1 MAPSMSFKPSDV
13 GPPIGDDLRAQAKR
27 RTANIKIWMEVQGA
41 RIRNNR
47 PEQVYAACLLMA
59 LERCSRADWQHL
71 TPAQIEE
78 CDMRAVSQA
87 RVRMFGPKLPP
98 TNEDWDSQIA
108 EVRASWAQPKQEAA

>member
-1 MAPSMSFKPSDV
+1 MKSDEDKS
-13 GPPIGDDLRAQAKR
+13 GPPIRAEIEARAR
-27 RTANIKIWMEVQGA
+27 RRSTNIKIWMEVQGA

-87 RVRMFGPKLPP
+87 RVRMFGPKLPE
-98 TNEDWDSQIA
+98 TNEIWDDQIA
-108 EVRASWAQPKQEAA
+108 QVRSSWAQPKQEAA

>member
-1 MAPSMSFKPSDV
+1 MNPADDKS
-13 GPPIGDDLRAQAKR
+13 GPPIGPELAARAAR
-27 RTANIKIWMEVQGA
+27 RSTSIKIWMEVQGA

-47 PEQVYAACLLMA
+47 HEQVYAACLLMA

-98 TNEDWDSQIA
+98 TNEAWDEQMA
-108 EVRASWAQPKQEAA
+108 EIRASWAQPKQEAA